1 MTPSTSAE
9 AQELL
14 CAYRASM
21 ERAGMFAG
29 RPTVSVARMFFA
41 RVGPGGWD
49 GLSLAEQC
57 AQPHKNRRVIGW
69 LMVTGRL
76 TASADYLVAA
86 RLNVGDM
93 AGRHHPEFFSRFC
106 ATATELGFG
115 AKAVQLQWSTLVKI
129 AVIHG
134 VLPDRVTPA
143 QLQSGRHA
151 LMTASAHHT
160 HGDARRAAAVVT
172 KDVFGIE
179 ATLFHLGVI
188 DEPPTKAGHD
198 KAAERAA
205 QWAAVP
211 SRLAET
217 LLGYLEQVRVSLR
230 PSTVVGIEAVLREF
244 ASFLAHQAPE
254 VTCVADIR
262 RAHIEA
268 YKTRLS
274 TRATVGSSRHG
285 GKLSKASVA
294 GHVSALRGCFER
306 LSEWGGDDVPVGV
319 LVFSG
324 DSPILDQPLPR
335 FLDDAAAAKL
345 LVAARADPDPFVRLA
360 VEFLARTGM
369 RKGELVNLT
378 VEAVVQIGSSFWL
391 HVPVGK
397 LHRDRYIPLHPQ
409 LKELLDDWIARRPAA
424 LRSKYLFFERG
435 RRLTASRVDHAV
447 TKVAAAAGLSG
458 VSPHR
463 LRHTLATQ
471 AINRGMSLEAIA
483 ALLGHRSM
491 RMTMV
496 YARIADRTVA
506 EEYFA
511 VSDKV
516 EALYGQARALPA
528 EAEGTEMAKLR
539 KEMHQ
544 RMLGNGYCA
553 RPVEL
558 DCHFESI
565 CESCT
570 FFVTTIEFKPTLQRQ
585 RDDAEAKGQVG
596 RQKIFDGL
604 LSRIDQAAS

>member
-29 RPTVSVARMFFA
+29 PPTVSVARMFFA

-49 GLSLAEQC
+49 DLSLAEQC

-76 TASADYLVAA
+76 AASADYLVAA

-106 ATATELGFG
+106 AIATELGFG

-151 LMTASAHHT
+151 LMTASARHAQ
-160 HGDARRAAAVVT
+160 GDARRAAAVVT

-211 SRLAET
+211 PRLAAT

-230 PSTVVGIEAVLREF
+230 PSSVVGIEAVLREF
-244 ASFLAHQAPE
+244 ASFLDQQAPE

-268 YKTRLS
+268 
-274 TRATVGSSRHG
+274 
-285 GKLSKASVA
+285 
-294 GHVSALRGCFER
+294 
-306 LSEWGGDDVPVGV
+306 
-319 LVFSG
+319 
-324 DSPILDQPLPR
+324 
-335 FLDDAAAAKL
+335 
-345 LVAARADPDPFVRLA
+345 
-360 VEFLARTGM
+360 
-369 RKGELVNLT
+369 
-378 VEAVVQIGSSFWL
+378 
-391 HVPVGK
+391 
-397 LHRDRYIPLHPQ
+397 
-409 LKELLDDWIARRPAA
+409 
-424 LRSKYLFFERG
+424 
-435 RRLTASRVDHAV
+435 
-447 TKVAAAAGLSG
+447 
-458 VSPHR
+458 
-463 LRHTLATQ
+463 
-471 AINRGMSLEAIA
+471 
-483 ALLGHRSM
+483 
-491 RMTMV
+491 
-496 YARIADRTVA
+496 
-506 EEYFA
+506 
-511 VSDKV
+511 
-516 EALYGQARALPA
+516 
-528 EAEGTEMAKLR
+528 
-539 KEMHQ
+539 
-544 RMLGNGYCA
+544 
-553 RPVEL
+553 
-558 DCHFESI
+558 
-565 CESCT
+565 
-570 FFVTTIEFKPTLQRQ
+570 
-585 RDDAEAKGQVG
+585 
-596 RQKIFDGL
+596 
-604 LSRIDQAAS
+604 